1 MGNSPAEYTAERVGG
16 KTVVLTTTNG
26 TQALLHSRQAER
38 VLVAAF
44 ANCSATT
51 TALES
56 APEIHVLC
64 AGSELTMSFEDT
76 LLAGAIVHRL
86 ETRSSAEGRG
96 ISLND
101 QALIAKAAW
110 VAVQSDLQAGVSLA
124 DLLRPSRG
132 ARTLIEIGQEP
143 DIDRAA
149 QRDWCRTDCRTRS
162 RPLAN
167 SAAPP
172 ITVTRTL
179 IHLPPTTY
187 HLPPTTYQLPP
198 TNYQLPPTPTTYQ
211 LPTTNYQLRSN
222 YQLPT
227 TSYELRATDH

>member
-1 MGNSPAEYTAERVGG
+1 MMQSVLVHLLPQLVRPEELAGATVVVIDVLRATTTIVEALSAGAVAVIPCGEIEEARQCARQRGPEALLGGERGGRPIAGFDLGNSPAEYTAERVGG

-26 TQALLHSRQAER
+26 TRALLHSRQAAR

-44 ANCSATT
+44 ANCSATAA
-51 TALES
+51 ALES

-76 LLAGAIVHRL
+76 LLAGAIVHSL

-96 ISLND
+96 TSLND

-132 ARTLIEIGQEP
+132 ARNP
-143 DIDRAA
+143 DRNRAG
-149 QRDWCRTDCRTRS
+149 TG
-162 RPLAN
+162 
-167 SAAPP
+167 
-172 ITVTRTL
+172 
-179 IHLPPTTY
+179 H
-187 HLPPTTYQLPP
+187 
-198 TNYQLPPTPTTYQ
+198 
-211 LPTTNYQLRSN
+211 
-222 YQLPT
+222 
-227 TSYELRATDH
+227 